1 MPKDRYEFVA
11 AGLGGQGVL
20 TMGLT
25 LAKAGLKR
33 YKYVTWLPNY
43 DTFMRGG
50 EVICYVIL
58 SQNEIASPIISR
70 PKNMIFL
77 GRLALDTYEDW
88 LTEGGIAI
96 LDSSL
101 IDREIRRRD
110 LRAIYLPAMD
120 MAQDIGSSSSLETT
134 ITDLGSGFIP
144 TRTIGIEAGR
154 RISNLILLGA
164 YLKVTEAIPLE
175 EIEASLVELLKSSG
189 KQSLISLNKAAL
201 RAGYEKVRS

>member
-1 MPKDRYEFVA
+1 M
-11 AGLGGQGVL
+11 
-20 TMGLT
+20 
-25 LAKAGLKR
+25 
-33 YKYVTWLPNY
+33 
-43 DTFMRGG
+43 
-50 EVICYVIL
+50 
-58 SQNEIASPIISR
+58 
-70 PKNMIFL
+70 
-77 GRLALDTYEDW
+77 
-88 LTEGGIAI
+88 
-96 LDSSL
+96 